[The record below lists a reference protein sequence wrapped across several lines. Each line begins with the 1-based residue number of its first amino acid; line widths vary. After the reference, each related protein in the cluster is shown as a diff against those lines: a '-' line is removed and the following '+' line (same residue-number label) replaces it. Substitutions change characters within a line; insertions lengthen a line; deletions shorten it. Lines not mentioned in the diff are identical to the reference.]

1 MIYLNVADAGPRGI
15 ADGDRVRVANDRG
28 AFQCRAVVS
37 DDARPGVVV
46 APMGW
51 WNSDYE
57 GGVSP
62 QVATPQ
68 RLTRLGEAPTFNDCR
83 VEVARV

>member
-1 MIYLNVADAGPRGI
+1 
-15 ADGDRVRVANDRG
+15 
-28 AFQCRAVVS
+28 
-37 DDARPGVVV
+37 
-46 APMGW
+46 MGW
-51 WNSDYE
+51 WNTDYE

-68 RLTRLGEAPTFNDCR
+68 LLTRLGEAPTFNDCR